1 MLRWRLFLGTL
12 IIAALVGLCWL
23 DQASAIP
30 GVVLLPILVV
40 FALLGSQEIL
50 GLLRACGLQPV
61 GWVVYG
67 GNLWIAVAPW
77 QAVWAAHGRS
87 AYAQAEVAPSA
98 ADCALA
104 PMLALAGAVI
114 VLLIVEMWRYRR
126 PGGVTANLAAG
137 VLALVYVG
145 LLLSFVVQIR
155 LAWGVGAMASLLIV
169 VKMGDTGAYTAGR
182 LFGRHKMSPHIS
194 PGKTLEGAAGA
205 LACSCL
211 ASWATFRWLVPP
223 ATYTT
228 VPRGPSWGWVVF
240 GLLVGLAGLLG
251 DLAESLL
258 KRDSRQKD
266 SSTWMPG
273 FGGILDLLDS
283 ILLAA
288 PVGYALWALGLVGR

>member
-1 MLRWRLFLGTL
+1 MLRWRLLLGTV
-12 IIAALVGLCWL
+12 IVAALVGLCWL

-30 GVVLLPILVV
+30 GVVLLPILMI

-50 GLLRACGLQPV
+50 GLLRACGMRPV
-61 GWVVYG
+61 GWVVYA
-67 GNLWIAVAPW
+67 GNLLVAVAPW
-77 QAVWAAHGRS
+77 QAVWAAHGRF
-87 AYAQAEVAPSA
+87 AHALADATPSA
-98 ADCALA
+98 GDLAL
-104 PMLALAGAVI
+104 PSMLALALAVI
-114 VLLIVEMWRYRR
+114 VLLIAEICRFRK

-137 VLALVYVG
+137 FLALVYVG

-169 VKMGDTGAYTAGR
+169 VKMGDTGAYTVGR

-194 PGKTLEGAAGA
+194 PGKTLEGAVGA

-211 ASWATFRWLVPP
+211 ASWATFRWLVP
-223 ATYTT
+223 ATTYGA
-228 VPRGPSWGWVVF
+228 VPRGPWWGWVLF

-258 KRDSRQKD
+258 KRDSQRKD

-283 ILLAA
+283 VLLAA
-288 PVGYALWALGLVGR
+288 PVAYALWALGVVGR

>member
-1 MLRWRLFLGTL
+1 MLRWRLLLGTL

-23 DQASAIP
+23 DQASAFP
-30 GVVLLPILVV
+30 GIFLLPVLVI

-50 GLLRACGLQPV
+50 GLLRACGLRPV
-61 GWVVYG
+61 SWVVYA
-67 GNLWIAVAPW
+67 GNLLIAVAPW
-77 QAVWAAHGRS
+77 QAVWAAQGRT
-87 AYAQAEVAPSA
+87 AGDYTLPA
-98 ADCALA
+98 
-104 PMLALAGAVI
+104 MLALALAVI
-114 VLLIVEMWRYRR
+114 VLLVAEMWRYRK

-137 VLALVYVG
+137 FLALVYVG

-155 LAWGVGAMASLLIV
+155 LAWGVGAMAALLIV
-169 VKMGDTGAYTAGR
+169 VKMGDTGAYTVGR

-205 LACSCL
+205 LTFSCL
-211 ASWATFRWLVPP
+211 ASWAAFRWLVPQ
-223 ATYTT
+223 ATCAA
-228 VPRGPSWGWVVF
+228 VPRGPWWGWMLF

-258 KRDSRQKD
+258 KRDCQQKD

-283 ILLAA
+283 VLLAA
-288 PVGYALWALGLVGR
+288 PVAYALWAFGLAGR

>member
-1 MLRWRLFLGTL
+1 MLRWRLLLGTL
-12 IIAALVGLCWL
+12 IVAALVGLCWL
-23 DQASAIP
+23 DQASAVP
-30 GVVLLPILVV
+30 GVVLLPVLVI

-61 GWVVYG
+61 GWVVYA
-67 GNLWIAVAPW
+67 GNFLIAVAPW
-77 QAVWAAHGRS
+77 QAVWSVHGRT
-87 AYAQAEVAPSA
+87 A
-98 ADCALA
+98 CALA
-104 PMLALAGAVI
+104 ESAPAADYALPSMLALALAVI
-114 VLLIVEMWRYRR
+114 VLLVAEMWRYRK

-137 VLALVYVG
+137 VLALAYVG

-155 LAWGVGAMASLLIV
+155 LAWGVGAMAAMLIV
-169 VKMGDTGAYTAGR
+169 AKMGDTGAYTVGR

-211 ASWATFRWLVPP
+211 ASWAAFRWLLP
-223 ATYTT
+223 ATAGAA
-228 VPRGPSWGWVVF
+228 VPRGPWWGWVLF

-258 KRDSRQKD
+258 KRDCQQKD

-273 FGGILDLLDS
+273 FGGILDMLDS

-288 PVGYALWALGLVGR
+288 PVAYALFWAFGVVRR